1 MRSSRALVALSF
13 TFLMVSGGTALSQT
27 LPHAPVCADRS
38 DGTFS
43 CAAHVIVD
51 GHGKPAF
58 VPQPKRGAQAKAPY
72 GPAQFLGAY
81 NLTGRANSGPP
92 IIAIVDAF
100 DHPTISE
107 DLAVYSN
114 QYGLPPLPDCPRRG
128 ITSSAVPC
136 FQKVDQKGGQHY
148 PKPNSGWALEIDLD
162 VQIAHAICQNCS
174 ILLVEA
180 DDNSYANM
188 MAAENFAVTS
198 GAAVVSNSW
207 SSGEFSAETFLDP
220 YFAYQG
226 VAVLFASGD
235 SGYGPQYPAA
245 SQYATAVG
253 GTTLLLNPDNS
264 YKSEAAWVGAGSGC
278 SLYEAK
284 PPWQPDTGCP
294 NRTIADVAAVADPA
308 TGAAVYSSQFRSTPG
323 WFQVGGTSLA
333 TPLVAAIYALSGNLP
348 PNVWGSELPYMNPLS
363 LHDVTSGS
371 NGSCGA
377 LLDTTYYLCHGVT
390 GYDGPTGLGTP
401 NGTGAF

>member
-13 TFLMVSGGTALSQT
+13 LIVWGGTALGQS

-38 DGTFS
+38 DGTFY
-43 CAAHVIVD
+43 CASRVIVD
-51 GHGKPAF
+51 SHGKPAF
-58 VPQPKRGAQAKAPY
+58 LPRPKQGAQAKPPY

-81 NLTGRANSGPP
+81 NLTGRAVSGLP

-100 DHPTISE
+100 DHPTISQ

-114 QYGLPPLPDCPRRG
+114 QYGLPQLPDCPAKG

-136 FQKVDQKGGQHY
+136 FQKVNQRGGQHY
-148 PKPNSGWALEIDLD
+148 PKPNPMWDLEIDLD
-162 VQIAHAICQNCS
+162 VEIAHAICQNCS

-180 DDNSYANM
+180 DDNSYTNL

-198 GAAVVSNSW
+198 GADVVSNSW
-207 SSGEFSAETFLDP
+207 SSSEFSAETFLDP

-235 SGYGPQYPAA
+235 GGYGPQYPAA

-253 GTTLLLNPDNS
+253 GTTFLVYPDNS
-264 YKSEAAWVGAGSGC
+264 YKSETAWAGAGSGC
-278 SLYEAK
+278 SAWEAK
-284 PPWQPDTGCP
+284 PPWQKDTACT
-294 NRTIADVAAVADPA
+294 NRTIADVSADADPN

-333 TPLVAAIYALSGNLP
+333 TPLVAAVYALSGKLP
-348 PNVWGSELPYMNPLS
+348 PNLWESSLPYMNPLS

-377 LLDTTYYLCHGVT
+377 PLDATFYLCNSVA

-401 NGTGAF
+401 NGTGGF